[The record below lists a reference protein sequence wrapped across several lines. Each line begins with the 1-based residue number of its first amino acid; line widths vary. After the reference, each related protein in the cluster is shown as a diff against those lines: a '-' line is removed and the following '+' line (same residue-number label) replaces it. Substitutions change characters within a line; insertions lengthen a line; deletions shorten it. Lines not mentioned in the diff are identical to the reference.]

1 MKESNITPFLN
12 GRKLVI
18 QKTKDEKTHTA
29 KETHRIMESETCLVR
44 STITRYNTLTSFKET
59 WLDPN
64 LIETEYNYIRDGG
77 LEEEA
82 IEMDLPS
89 LLYSSHETQV
99 ELLGEL
105 EDAQFLLAL
114 LTLRETLDSL
124 PQLKGLSIE
133 LIESSQSGTGLGT
146 GLIKQYKQRMDY
158 IVLYSTLEAET
169 YWEKQGF
176 TEWINGFY
184 FWTTNE
190 KLNEIF
196 RSL

>member
-1 MKESNITPFLN
+1 MEQPIIKPFAN
-12 GRKLVI
+12 GRELMI
-18 QKTKDEKTHTA
+18 EKTKDEKSHA
-29 KETHRIMESETCLVR
+29 VEETHRVMEGETCLLK
-44 STITRYNTLTSFKET
+44 SNITHYNTLTSFKET

-64 LIETEYNYIRDGG
+64 LIETEYDYIRNEA

-82 IEMDLPS
+82 IEVDLPS
-89 LLYSSHETQV
+89 LLYSSHETQI
-99 ELLGEL
+99 ELLGEF
-105 EDAQFLLAL
+105 EDAQLLLAL

-146 GLIKQYKQRMDY
+146 ALIEQYKQQVDY

-184 FWTTNE
+184 FWTDNE